1 MMRVRIAK
9 ERSDL
14 CDLTAAAIKA
24 TYNTRNPCEVE
35 RCIDV
40 LNHLKSL
47 SLSVKDIELSESI
60 VKLETLRSHRNPRIR
75 KEAQA
80 LFHSWLKTFY
90 AHGSDNSFKAAL
102 TKDRLKMKKH
112 VLTRCS
118 ELKKKE
124 EPGTMALQVTAFS
137 NKEDER
143 SLTTVEAV
151 ESKTTIILSEKR
163 IINLRLDEKYFKK
176 ETKSNLKPLNMK
188 TRRVSLEDVT
198 TKKPHKDGSLIKK
211 TKTEKELK
219 NKKVDE
225 MVKLFE
231 AAKKAADVANAK
243 GVLSGKPEASRC
255 IDALSLL
262 MKINITPKPKEPR
275 RMMDKLEGLTKHKDR
290 KICHVASALLHLW
303 RQRIRE
309 QERKKSVTKASSK
322 NIQRRGNLVM

>member
-1 MMRVRIAK
+1 MKVRIAK

-47 SLSVKDIELSESI
+47 SLSVKDIRLSKSI
-60 VKLETLRSHRNPRIR
+60 VKLETLRSHRNLRIR

-90 AHGSDNSFKAAL
+90 GHGSDNSFKAAL

-118 ELKKKE
+118 ELK
-124 EPGTMALQVTAFS
+124 
-137 NKEDER
+137 NKENER
-143 SLTTVEAV
+143 SQMTVEAV
-151 ESKTTIILSEKR
+151 EKDHKSETR
-163 IINLRLDEKYFKK
+163 EEKYFKK
-176 ETKSNLKPLNMK
+176 ETKTNLKQLNMK
-188 TRRVSLEDVT
+188 TRRVSFEDVT
-198 TKKPHKDGSLIKK
+198 TKKPHEDGSLIKK
-211 TKTEKELK
+211 TKTEKELLK
-219 NKKVDE
+219 KKKVDE

-243 GVLSGKPEASRC
+243 GVLSDKPEASRC

-262 MKINITPKPKEPR
+262 KKINITPKPKEPR

>member
-1 MMRVRIAK
+1 MIKNDEKMMRVRIAK

-151 ESKTTIILSEKR
+151 ESKTTIILSEL
-163 IINLRLDEKYFKK
+163 NKK
-176 ETKSNLKPLNMK
+176 EDQRSL
-188 TRRVSLEDVT
+188 TRE
-198 TKKPHKDGSLIKK
+198 
-211 TKTEKELK
+211 TEKIKARNSFLALK
-219 NKKVDE
+219 Q
-225 MVKLFE
+225 
-231 AAKKAADVANAK
+231 
-243 GVLSGKPEASRC
+243 
-255 IDALSLL
+255 
-262 MKINITPKPKEPR
+262 KE
-275 RMMDKLEGLTKHKDR
+275 DHK
-290 KICHVASALLHLW
+290 S
-303 RQRIRE
+303 E
-309 QERKKSVTKASSK
+309 T
-322 NIQRRGNLVM
+322 